1 MGDQLHTMNLVR
13 LHKTVGVKVGSGNV
27 GAGKA
32 VQVGG
37 GAPVVVQSMTMTD
50 TADARATAPQCIELA
65 EAGSEMV
72 RVTVNVPEA
81 AAAVPEIKQRMLDA
95 GCTAPLI
102 GDFHYNGHILLTK
115 FPDCARA
122 LDKYRINPG
131 NVGTGSRRDEQFAT
145 ICKVAVDQNRPVR
158 IGVNGGS
165 LNQELVV
172 AKMQENT
179 DRDLGKTSEDII
191 NECMVLSA
199 IESTALAIESGLRKD
214 QIIISCKTSRPRD
227 LIAVYRDLAPKTDQ
241 PLHLGL
247 TEAGMGVKGLVWSA
261 SAMGVLLNEGIGDT
275 IRVSLTPRPGGD
287 RREEVYAACELLQAL
302 GLRSFSPSVTACPG
316 CGRTT
321 SSTFQELAER
331 IQDYI
336 REKMPAWKT
345 KYEGVET
352 MTLAVMGCVVN
363 GPGESKAANIGISL
377 PGTGEAPNC
386 PIFIDGQHATTLRGT
401 YEELAGGVP
410 ASRGRLR
417 RRQVRAPLTAKR
429 TTSRA
434 LNVAPAGADAASS
447 GPCTARGARRA
458 RSRRRSDRRLRS
470 PSGRC
475 RA

>member
-1 MGDQLHTMNLVR
+1 MISVNKRHR
-13 LHKTVGVKVGSGNV
+13 TVGVRVGNV
-27 GAGKA
+27 T
-32 VQVGG
+32 VGG

-50 TADARATAPQCIELA
+50 TANPKATAEQCVELWQ
-65 EAGSEMV
+65 AGSEMV
-72 RVTVNVPEA
+72 RVTVNIPEA

-102 GDFHYNGHILLTK
+102 GDFHYNGHLLLK
-115 FPDCARA
+115 RFSDCATA

-131 NVGTGSRRDEQFAT
+131 NVGTGKRRDEQFAT
-145 ICKVAVDQNRPVR
+145 ICQVAINHGKPVR

-165 LNQELVV
+165 LNQELVM

-179 DRDLGKTSEDII
+179 DRSLGKDSDDII

-199 IESTALAIESGLRKD
+199 LQSTELAIETGLRSD
-214 QIIISCKTSRPRD
+214 QIIISCKVSRPRH
-227 LIAVYRDLAPKTDQ
+227 LIEVYRALARQTDQ

-247 TEAGMGVKGLVWSA
+247 TEAGMGTKGLVWAA
-261 SAMGVLLNEGIGDT
+261 SGVGVLLTEGIGDT

-331 IQDYI
+331 TQDYI
-336 REKMPAWKT
+336 RERMPEWKAT
-345 KYEGVET
+345 REGVET

-386 PIFIDGQHATTLRGT
+386 PVFIDGQHHTTLRGT
-401 YEELAGGVP
+401 YDELAAEFRALVDHYVENKYPLKASSSQLP
-410 ASRGRLR
+410 AS
-417 RRQVRAPLTAKR
+417 
-429 TTSRA
+429 S
-434 LNVAPAGADAASS
+434 
-447 GPCTARGARRA
+447 
-458 RSRRRSDRRLRS
+458 
-470 PSGRC
+470 
-475 RA
+475 

>member
-1 MGDQLHTMNLVR
+1 
-13 LHKTVGVKVGSGNV
+13 
-27 GAGKA
+27 
-32 VQVGG
+32 
-37 GAPVVVQSMTMTD
+37 VVQSMTMTD
-50 TADARATAPQCIELA
+50 TADAAATARQCIELA

-72 RVTVNVPEA
+72 RVTVNLPEA

-95 GCTAPLI
+95 GVTAPLI
-102 GDFHYNGHILLTK
+102 GDFHYNGHLLLTRH
-115 FPDCARA
+115 PECARA

-131 NVGTGSRRDEQFAT
+131 NVGTGRRRDEQFAT
-145 ICKVAVDQNRPVR
+145 ICKVAVDHGKPVR

-172 AKMQENT
+172 GKMQENT
-179 DRDLGKTSEDII
+179 ERDLGRTSEEII

-199 IESTALAIESGLRKD
+199 VHSTELALESGLRKD

-227 LIAVYRDLAPKTDQ
+227 LIAVYRDLARQTDQ

-287 RREEVYAACELLQAL
+287 RREEVYAACELLQSL
-302 GLRSFSPSVTACPG
+302 GLRSFAPSVTACPG

-331 IQDYI
+331 TQEYI
-336 REKMPAWKT
+336 RERMPQWRAQ
-345 KYEGVET
+345 YEGVEG

-363 GPGESKAANIGISL
+363 GPGESKAASIGISL

-386 PIFIDGQHATTLRGT
+386 PVYIDGQHFTTLRGT
-401 YEELAGGVP
+401 YEELAVAFRGLVDNYVETRYPRKEAGSGVFESVNP
-410 ASRGRLR
+410 PR
-417 RRQVRAPLTAKR
+417 P
-429 TTSRA
+429 
-434 LNVAPAGADAASS
+434 GAEQ
-447 GPCTARGARRA
+447 
-458 RSRRRSDRRLRS
+458 RRSADDQ
-470 PSGRC
+470 
-475 RA
+475 AD

>member
-1 MGDQLHTMNLVR
+1 MISLIR
-13 LHKTVGVKVGSGNV
+13 LHKTVGVRVG
-27 GAGKA
+27 A

-50 TADARATAPQCIELA
+50 TADAAATAQQCIELA

-72 RVTVNVPEA
+72 RVTVNLPEA
-81 AAAVPEIKQRMLDA
+81 AAAVPEVKRRMLDA
-95 GCTAPLI
+95 GVTAPLI
-102 GDFHYNGHILLTK
+102 GDFHYNGHLLLTR
-115 FPDCARA
+115 FPECAEA

-131 NVGTGSRRDEQFAT
+131 NVGTGKRRDEQFAT
-145 ICKVAVDQNRPVR
+145 ICKIARDRNKPVR

-179 DRDLGKTSEDII
+179 DRALGHTSEEII

-199 IESTALAIESGLRKD
+199 VQSTELAIESGLRND

-227 LIAVYRDLAPKTDQ
+227 LIAVYRDLARRTEQ

-247 TEAGMGVKGLVWSA
+247 TEAGMGMKGLVWSA

-275 IRVSLTPRPGGD
+275 IRVSLTPKPGGD
-287 RREEVYAACELLQAL
+287 RREEVYAACEILQAL

-321 SSTFQELAER
+321 STTFQELAER
-331 IQDYI
+331 TQEYI
-336 REKMPAWKT
+336 RARMPEWKT
-345 KYEGVET
+345 QYEGVDT

-363 GPGESKAANIGISL
+363 GPGESKAASIGISL

-386 PIFIDGQHATTLRGT
+386 PVFIDGEHYTTLRGT
-401 YEELAGGVP
+401 YDELAEAFRKLVDDYIERKYQKK
-410 ASRGRLR
+410 S
-417 RRQVRAPLTAKR
+417 
-429 TTSRA
+429 A
-434 LNVAPAGADAASS
+434 LSVKP
-447 GPCTARGARRA
+447 
-458 RSRRRSDRRLRS
+458 
-470 PSGRC
+470 
-475 RA
+475 

>member
-1 MGDQLHTMNLVR
+1 MNILK
-13 LHKTVGVKVGSGNV
+13 LHKTIGVRVGT
-27 GAGKA
+27 

-37 GAPVVVQSMTMTD
+37 GAPVAVQSMTMTD
-50 TADARATAPQCIELA
+50 TADAAGTARQCIELA

-72 RVTVNVPEA
+72 RITVNVPDA
-81 AAAVPEIKQRMLDA
+81 AAAVPEIKRRMLDA
-95 GCTAPLI
+95 GVTAPLI
-102 GDFHYNGHILLTK
+102 GDFHYNGHLLLTR
-115 FPDCARA
+115 FPECAQA

-131 NVGTGSRRDEQFAT
+131 NVGTGKRRDEQFAT
-145 ICKVAVDQNRPVR
+145 ICGVARDRGKPVR

-179 DRDLGKTSEDII
+179 DRALGRSSEDII

-199 IESTALAIESGLRKD
+199 VQSTELALESGLRRD

-227 LIAVYRDLAPKTDQ
+227 LIAVYRDLSRKTDQ

-247 TEAGMGVKGLVWSA
+247 TEAGMGTKGLVWSSA
-261 SAMGVLLNEGIGDT
+261 AMGVLLSEGIGDT

-331 IQDYI
+331 TQAYI
-336 REKMPAWKT
+336 RERMPEWKT
-345 KYEGVET
+345 QYVGVET

-363 GPGESKAANIGISL
+363 GPGESKAASIGISL

-386 PIFIDGQHATTLRGT
+386 PVYIDGQHATTLRGT
-401 YEELAGGVP
+401 YAELDLAF
-410 ASRGRLR
+410 
-417 RRQVRAPLTAKR
+417 RQLVDTYVSTKYARKAP
-429 TTSRA
+429 
-434 LNVAPAGADAASS
+434 
-447 GPCTARGARRA
+447 
-458 RSRRRSDRRLRS
+458 
-470 PSGRC
+470 
-475 RA
+475 

>member
-1 MGDQLHTMNLVR
+1 MIVRVPVLKLHR
-13 LHKTVGVKVGSGNV
+13 TVGVKVGS
-27 GAGKA
+27 

-50 TADARATAPQCIELA
+50 TADAAATARQCIELA

-72 RVTVNVPEA
+72 RVTVNLPEA
-81 AAAVPEIKQRMLDA
+81 AAAVPEIKRRMLDA
-95 GCTAPLI
+95 GVTAPLI
-102 GDFHYNGHILLTK
+102 GDFHYNGHLLLTR
-115 FPDCARA
+115 FPECATA

-131 NVGTGSRRDEQFAT
+131 NVGTGRRRDEQFST
-145 ICKVAVDQNRPVR
+145 ICKVAVDNGKPVR

-179 DRDLGKTSEDII
+179 DRDLGQTSEEII
-191 NECMVLSA
+191 NDCMVLSA
-199 IESTALAIESGLRKD
+199 VQSTELAIESGLRKD

-227 LIAVYRDLAPKTDQ
+227 LIAVYRNLARQTDQ

-247 TEAGMGVKGLVWSA
+247 TEAGMGMKGLVWSA

-287 RREEVYAACELLQAL
+287 RREEVFAACEILQSL
-302 GLRSFSPSVTACPG
+302 GLRSFAPSVTACPG

-331 IQDYI
+331 TQEYI
-336 REKMPAWKT
+336 RERMPQWRT
-345 KYEGVET
+345 EYEGVEA

-386 PIFIDGQHATTLRGT
+386 PVFVDGQHFTTLRGT
-401 YEELAGGVP
+401 YEELA
-410 ASRGRLR
+410 ASFRDL
-417 RRQVRAPLTAKR
+417 VD
-429 TTSRA
+429 
-434 LNVAPAGADAASS
+434 NYVA
-447 GPCTARGARRA
+447 TRYARK
-458 RSRRRSDRRLRS
+458 S
-470 PSGRC
+470 
-475 RA
+475 

>member
-1 MGDQLHTMNLVR
+1 MTTVKLHR
-13 LHKTVGVKVGSGNV
+13 TVGVRVGN
-27 GAGKA
+27 

-50 TADARATAPQCIELA
+50 TADAAATARQCVELA

-95 GCTAPLI
+95 GVTAPLI
-102 GDFHYNGHILLTK
+102 GDFHYNGHLLLTRY
-115 FPDCARA
+115 PGCAAA

-131 NVGTGSRRDEQFAT
+131 NVGTGKRRDEQFAT
-145 ICKVAVDQNRPVR
+145 ICGVARDRNKPVR

-179 DRDLGKTSEDII
+179 DRRLGKTSEEII

-199 IESTALAIESGLRKD
+199 VQSTELAVESGLRRD

-227 LIAVYRDLAPKTDQ
+227 LIAIYRDLSKKTDQ

-247 TEAGMGVKGLVWSA
+247 TEAGMGAKGLVWSA
-261 SAMGVLLNEGIGDT
+261 SAMGILLNEGIGDT

-287 RREEVYAACELLQAL
+287 RRDEVYAACELLQAL

-321 SSTFQELAER
+321 STTFQELAER
-331 IQDYI
+331 TQAYI
-336 REKMPAWKT
+336 RERMPEWKIQ
-345 KYEGVET
+345 YEGVEA

-363 GPGESKAANIGISL
+363 GPGESKAASIGISL
-377 PGTGEAPNC
+377 PGTGEEPSC
-386 PIFIDGQHATTLRGT
+386 PVYIDGQHTTTLRGS
-401 YEELAGGVP
+401 YEELDRAFRELVDTYVASKYP
-410 ASRGRLR
+410 ARPKA
-417 RRQVRAPLTAKR
+417 Q
-429 TTSRA
+429 
-434 LNVAPAGADAASS
+434 
-447 GPCTARGARRA
+447 
-458 RSRRRSDRRLRS
+458 S
-470 PSGRC
+470 PKPKAQSPKPK
-475 RA
+475 A

>member
-1 MGDQLHTMNLVR
+1 MALVKLHRTIGVR
-13 LHKTVGVKVGSGNV
+13 VGN
-27 GAGKA
+27 

-50 TADARATAPQCIELA
+50 TADVAATARQCIELA

-72 RVTVNVPEA
+72 RVTVNLPEA
-81 AAAVPEIKQRMLDA
+81 ARAVPEIKQRMLDA
-95 GCTAPLI
+95 GVTAPLV
-102 GDFHYNGHILLTK
+102 GDFHYNGHLLLTRH
-115 FPDCARA
+115 PDCARA

-131 NVGTGSRRDEQFAT
+131 NVGTGRRRDEQFAM
-145 ICKVAVDQNRPVR
+145 ICAVARDENKPVR

-165 LNQELVV
+165 LNQDLVV

-179 DRDLGKTSEDII
+179 DRDLGLTSEEII
-191 NECMVLSA
+191 NECMILSA
-199 IESTALAIESGLRKD
+199 LQSTELALESGLRKD

-227 LIAVYRDLAPKTDQ
+227 LIAVYRELSRRTDQ

-247 TEAGMGVKGLVWSA
+247 TEAGMGMKGLVWSA

-275 IRVSLTPRPGGD
+275 IRVSLTPKPGGD

-302 GLRSFSPSVTACPG
+302 GIRSFAPSVTACPG

-331 IQDYI
+331 TQDYI
-336 REKMPAWKT
+336 RERMPEWKT

-363 GPGESKAANIGISL
+363 GPGESKAASIGISL

-386 PIFIDGQHATTLRGT
+386 PVYIDGQHHTTLRGT
-401 YEELAGGVP
+401 YEELAVAFRNLVDTYVETKYP
-410 ASRGRLR
+410 AKPTG
-417 RRQVRAPLTAKR
+417 
-429 TTSRA
+429 
-434 LNVAPAGADAASS
+434 
-447 GPCTARGARRA
+447 
-458 RSRRRSDRRLRS
+458 
-470 PSGRC
+470 
-475 RA
+475 